1 MYKTLSHK
9 DSPNV
14 WKSFLLWRPLIRAKS
29 LDRKEEMMDHMQKR
43 FEVGDYLCCGTKGI
57 CCVTE
62 IGPIDFGKKNT
73 EYYFLKKVGDKG
85 GTIYVEVE
93 SDKIPLRPIIPAT
106 EARHIIEHIETIDS
120 IPIDEK
126 QNREELFK
134 ELLRT
139 GDCVQ
144 LVGFIKGLC
153 ERKRSRNQAG
163 KKMTAV
169 DERSLAQARGML
181 EDELAVALSLP
192 VEQVAE
198 VISRALY
205 TS

>member
-43 FEVGDYLCCGTKGI
+43 FEVGD
-57 CCVTE
+57 
-62 IGPIDFGKKNT
+62 
-73 EYYFLKKVGDKG
+73 KG

-93 SDKIPLRPIIPAT
+93 SDKIPLRPIIPAA

-144 LVGFIKGLC
+144 LVGFIKGLW

-169 DERSLAQARGML
+169 DERGLAQARGLL

-198 VISRALY
+198 VISHALY